1 MEVATAPVAARA
13 GRSRAVLGW
22 TLIWSGLFIFGY
34 LGWQLFVTDLLN
46 ARVQASAV
54 VELDVTLEEAREDPP
69 PVEEVEV
76 DEGVVVDF
84 FPEEAPA
91 EDEEFAMIRIPTLG
105 LEAVVFEGVGLD
117 TLSKGPG
124 HMPGTP
130 LPGQPGNSVIS
141 GHRTTHGRPF
151 YDVDLLVAGDRIE
164 VETALGR
171 HVYEVRDSFV
181 VEPTDVWVADD
192 RSGGWLT
199 LTTCNP
205 KFSARERLIIVAE
218 MVEGPNL
225 EYVNLI
231 EDAVGGLA

>member
-84 FPEEAPA
+84 FPEEAPP

-117 TLSKGPG
+117 
-124 HMPGTP
+124 
-130 LPGQPGNSVIS
+130 
-141 GHRTTHGRPF
+141 
-151 YDVDLLVAGDRIE
+151 
-164 VETALGR
+164 
-171 HVYEVRDSFV
+171 
-181 VEPTDVWVADD
+181 
-192 RSGGWLT
+192 
-199 LTTCNP
+199 
-205 KFSARERLIIVAE
+205 
-218 MVEGPNL
+218 
-225 EYVNLI
+225 
-231 EDAVGGLA
+231 